1 MTRFVALVATLAI
14 PFALVTACDQANQTA
29 PETETVR
36 RVVTLAPHLTELVFA
51 AGAGDTLVGVSAYS
65 DYPPEATSIAVVSDA
80 FTVDQEQLVLLSP
93 DIVLAWQSGTPA
105 HVIDELRNGGYRV
118 ESIRTRDIDDIS
130 ISIRRIGEL
139 TGHRQQAAQ
148 VAEDFE
154 KGIVELRDEYAE
166 QPSIS
171 VFYQIS
177 LKPLYT
183 INGEHY
189 IGEIL
194 ELCGG
199 HNIFADM
206 NELAPSVTVEAV
218 VDRNPEALF
227 AGSADGASAFSEWQ
241 RWPHLKAN
249 QFGNHFTVNSDEI
262 GRPSTRLISA
272 ATSICGHLET
282 ARQNR
287 HTTTE

>member
-1 MTRFVALVATLAI
+1 MTRFVALVATLVI
-14 PFALVTACDQANQTA
+14 PVVLVTACDQADKGARETA
-29 PETETVR
+29 TVR
-36 RVVTLAPHLTELVFA
+36 RIVTLAPHLTELVFA

-65 DYPPEATSIAVVSDA
+65 DYPLEAMAIAVVSDA

-93 DIVLAWQSGTPA
+93 DIVLAWQSGTPT
-105 HVIDELRNGGYRV
+105 HVIDELRNVGYRV

-130 ISIRRIGEL
+130 IAIRRIGDL
-139 TGHRQQAAQ
+139 TGQRQRATQ

-154 KGIVELRDEYAE
+154 QGIDHLRDEYAE

-183 INGEHY
+183 ISGEHY

-199 HNIFADM
+199 RNIFADM

-218 VDRNPEALF
+218 VGRNPEVLF
-227 AGSADGASAFSEWQ
+227 AGSADGAGAFSEWQ

-249 QFGNHFTVNSDEI
+249 RFGNHFTVNSDEI

-272 ATSICGHLET
+272 ATSICRHLDT

-287 HTTTE
+287 RTSSE